1 MKSFFD
7 VHRQAQARYDAL
19 MKPYILDADGRPT
32 PIDMS
37 TDAGWM
43 AWSEWFDT
51 ADRKVA
57 HDQLGIE
64 DGQPAF
70 EISTVFLGLEHGQDE
85 AGVPRGRNDT
95 GSAPVREPC
104 SGASR
109 SRANCR
115 GATRRTHARRGDRRG
130 LDCADAPGVAQMV
143 AQADRPPA
151 PVLQN
156 PNPRRALPSSALCA
170 CWITVSS

>member
-64 DGQPAF
+64 YGQPAF
-70 EISTVFLGLEHGQDE
+70 EVSTVFLGLEHGQDE
-85 AGVPRGRNDT
+85 AG
-95 GSAPVREPC
+95 APLLYETLVFVEDGTTRDMRRY
-104 SGASR
+104 ASR
-109 SRANCR
+109 EAAQA
-115 GATRRTHARRGDRRG
+115 GHARIVGALR
-130 LDCADAPGVAQMV
+130 DA
-143 AQADRPPA
+143 
-151 PVLQN
+151 LT
-156 PNPRRALPSSALCA
+156 RAEATGEALIA
-170 CWITVSS
+170 LMRLAASG